1 MRKAD
6 GDFLAE
12 IKYLQQRTS
21 AIDIAMFPV
30 DSRIGTDYMRG
41 ASQFIERIKTAAFA
55 PMHFGEDY
63 RGGNAFQPF
72 AEAQGCRFL
81 GITHRG
87 ESFELS

>member
-1 MRKAD
+1 
-6 GDFLAE
+6 
-12 IKYLQQRTS
+12 
-21 AIDIAMFPV
+21 MFPM

-41 ASQFIERIKTAAFA
+41 ARQFIERIKTAAFA